1 MKGDGCDPWI
11 VGSGFGALAMTTLQ
25 PPKPLAQQRRSAH
38 EGRRLTNAIPP
49 RTRFGSGGREPKAM
63 SSISG
68 VAHAAIGV
76 DADEDEPARIGE
88 YLASHGGPFFELQRR
103 LGVLREDALLAGRR
117 AVMFVALAWGV
128 PLVLSLIAGRA
139 FGPADA
145 HPFLLDFGAWARF
158 FIAIGLFILAEQQVE
173 YGLHGKLGQL
183 VRAPILAPGSFEA
196 AASAV
201 VRALRLRNSVA
212 AEIICL
218 GLAVAGTLARLD
230 ILMTADSSTWAVQV
244 ADDSAH
250 MTLAGWWSVVC
261 SAPLFYFL
269 LFRGLWR
276 YIVWAMLLWRIASLE
291 LRLVATH
298 PDGKGGLAFLA
309 EYPNAYSMF
318 VFGMSSGM
326 AITVVRHVFEA
337 NISSV
342 TFGYIITG
350 WLVIVFAFFAFP
362 LLAFSKPL
370 SELKA
375 KSAQVLGAQ
384 ERALIGRNLAA
395 NDAGE
400 TAVPAVPDPSA
411 QFAAS
416 RKLSIF
422 LMSRAAIA
430 PLAGAALVPFAIAG
444 ATKLPYKA
452 VFTLVKKLLVL

>member
-1 MKGDGCDPWI
+1 MTDLA
-11 VGSGFGALAMTTLQ
+11 VGS
-25 PPKPLAQQRRSAH
+25 
-38 EGRRLTNAIPP
+38 
-49 RTRFGSGGREPKAM
+49 
-63 SSISG
+63 
-68 VAHAAIGV
+68 AAIAL
-76 DADEDEPARIGE
+76 DADKNEASRIGE

-117 AVMFVALAWGV
+117 AALFVALAWGV
-128 PLVLSLIAGRA
+128 PFILSFIAGRA

-158 FIAIGLFILAEQQVE
+158 FIAVGLFVLAEQQVE
-173 YGLHGKLGQL
+173 YGLQGKLGQL
-183 VRAPILAPGSFEA
+183 VRAPILAPASFEA
-196 AASAV
+196 AANAV
-201 VRALRLRNSVA
+201 VRALRLRDSIA

-218 GLAVAGTLARLD
+218 GLAIAGTLARLD
-230 ILMTADSSTWAVQV
+230 ILMTSDSSTWAVQV
-244 ADDSAH
+244 ADGGAH
-250 MTLAGWWSVVC
+250 LTLAGWSSVIC

-318 VFGMSSGM
+318 VFGMSS
-326 AITVVRHVFEA
+326 ALAVTVMWHVFDA

-342 TFGYIITG
+342 TFGYIIG
-350 WLVIVFAFFAFP
+350 AWLAIVFAFFAFP

-370 SELKA
+370 AELKETIREHF
-375 KSAQVLGAQ
+375 GAQ
-384 ERALIGRNLAA
+384 ATRFHRAAESALVGRNLVADDPLEA
-395 NDAGE
+395 DAGE
-400 TAVPAVPDPSA
+400 PVPDPSA

-416 RKLSIF
+416 RKLSVF
-422 LMSRAAIA
+422 LMNRSAIA

-444 ATKLPYKA
+444 ATKLPYKE
-452 VFTLVKKLLVL
+452 VFSLVKKLLVL

>member
-1 MKGDGCDPWI
+1 MTSI
-11 VGSGFGALAMTTLQ
+11 IGSAD
-25 PPKPLAQQRRSAH
+25 
-38 EGRRLTNAIPP
+38 
-49 RTRFGSGGREPKAM
+49 
-63 SSISG
+63 
-68 VAHAAIGV
+68 VAIGV
-76 DADEDEPARIGE
+76 DADEDEARRIGE

-117 AVMFVALAWGV
+117 AAIFVALAWGV

-139 FGPADA
+139 FGPSAM

-158 FIAIGLFILAEQQVE
+158 FIAIGLFVLAEQQVE
-173 YGLHGKLGQL
+173 YGLQGKLGQL
-183 VRAPILAPGSFEA
+183 VRAPILAPASFEA
-196 AASAV
+196 AAKAV
-201 VRALRLRNSVA
+201 VRALRLRDSGA
-212 AEIICL
+212 AEIVCL
-218 GLAVAGTLARLD
+218 GLAIAGTLARLD
-230 ILMTADSSTWAVQV
+230 ILLTSDSSTWAVQV
-244 ADDSAH
+244 ADDTARL
-250 MTLAGWWSVVC
+250 TLAGWWSVVC

-318 VFGMSSGM
+318 VFGMSAGM

-350 WLVIVFAFFAFP
+350 WLAIVFAFFAFP

-370 SELKA
+370 SELKE

-384 ERALIGRNLAA
+384 ATRYHRAAERALVGRNLAA
-395 NDAGE
+395 EA
-400 TAVPAVPDPSA
+400 AVPAVADPSA

-422 LMSRAAIA
+422 LMSRSAIA

-444 ATKLPYKA
+444 ATKLPYKE
-452 VFTLVKKLLVL
+452 VFALVKKLLVL

>member
-1 MKGDGCDPWI
+1 MTSITG
-11 VGSGFGALAMTTLQ
+11 GAD
-25 PPKPLAQQRRSAH
+25 
-38 EGRRLTNAIPP
+38 I
-49 RTRFGSGGREPKAM
+49 
-63 SSISG
+63 
-68 VAHAAIGV
+68 AIGLEP
-76 DADEDEPARIGE
+76 DEDEASRIGE

-117 AVMFVALAWGV
+117 AAMFVALAWGV
-128 PLVLSLIAGRA
+128 PFILSLIAGRA
-139 FGPADA
+139 FGPADT

-158 FIAIGLFILAEQQVE
+158 FIAVGLFVLAEQQVE
-173 YGLHGKLGQL
+173 YGLQGKLGQL
-183 VRAPILAPGSFEA
+183 VRAPILAPASFEA

-201 VRALRLRNSVA
+201 VRALRLRDSTA
-212 AEIICL
+212 AEIVCL
-218 GLAVAGTLARLD
+218 GLAIGGTLARLD

-244 ADDSAH
+244 ADNGARV
-250 MTLAGWWSVVC
+250 TLAGWWSVIC

-318 VFGMSSGM
+318 VFGMSAGM
-326 AITVVRHVFEA
+326 AITVVRHVSEA

-350 WLVIVFAFFAFP
+350 WLAIVFAFFAFP

-370 SELKA
+370 SELKG

-384 ERALIGRNLAA
+384 ATRFHRAAERALIGRNLAA
-395 NDAGE
+395 DDAAE
-400 TAVPAVPDPSA
+400 TAAPPALDTSA
-411 QFAAS
+411 QYAAS

-422 LMSRAAIA
+422 LMSRSAVA

-444 ATKLPYKA
+444 ATKLPYKE
-452 VFTLVKKLLVL
+452 VFALVKKLLVL

>member
-1 MKGDGCDPWI
+1 MTSIAG
-11 VGSGFGALAMTTLQ
+11 GAD
-25 PPKPLAQQRRSAH
+25 
-38 EGRRLTNAIPP
+38 
-49 RTRFGSGGREPKAM
+49 
-63 SSISG
+63 
-68 VAHAAIGV
+68 VAESV
-76 DADEDEPARIGE
+76 DADGDEGSGIGE

-117 AVMFVALAWGV
+117 AAMFVALAWGV
-128 PLVLSLIAGRA
+128 PFILSLIAGRA
-139 FGPADA
+139 FGQTAT

-158 FIAIGLFILAEQQVE
+158 FIATALFVLAEQQVE
-173 YGLHGKLGQL
+173 YGLQGKLGQL
-183 VRAPILAPGSFEA
+183 VRAPILAPASFEA
-196 AASAV
+196 AANAV
-201 VRALRLRNSVA
+201 VRALRLRDSGA
-212 AEIICL
+212 AEIVCL
-218 GLAVAGTLARLD
+218 GLAIAGAAVWLVN
-230 ILMTADSSTWAVQV
+230 LMTADSSTWAVQV
-244 ADDSAH
+244 ADDGPH
-250 MTLAGWWSVVC
+250 VTLAGWWSVVC

-318 VFGMSSGM
+318 VFGMSAGM

-350 WLVIVFAFFAFP
+350 WLAIVFAFFAFP

-370 SELKA
+370 SEVKE

-384 ERALIGRNLAA
+384 ATRYHRAAERALIGRNLAA
-395 NDAGE
+395 DDPAE
-400 TAVPAVPDPSA
+400 TAATAVLDPSA

-422 LMSRAAIA
+422 LMSRSAVA
-430 PLAGAALVPFAIAG
+430 PLAGAALIPFAIAG
-444 ATKLPYKA
+444 ATKLPYKE